1 MARLRLQAPVRRPSS
16 KDAQDPVNIQNI
28 WDFNELK
35 YKGRQILL
43 LRTKVCGT
51 SVLFL
56 HLLRYSGFKDK
67 KTLAS
72 SSYCLPSQLLPTQHA
87 PWTAFCMHVC
97 HLVCFHKCLLFVVMQ
112 ILHHCQNKC
121 ATTWHIPYGEPCQIL
136 CGLLKNTCNFDGE
149 MFFLFQNDCQL
160 LNMDSKNT
168 LTDFNLVNCLII

>member
-51 SVLFL
+51 PVLFL
-56 HLLRYSGFKDK
+56 HLPRYSGFKDK

-72 SSYCLPSQLLPTQHA
+72 SQLLPIHNALRGQHFACMYATQCVSTSVYYLLSCRYCT
-87 PWTAFCMHVC
+87 TARISAQPPGTYLMGNLAKFY
-97 HLVCFHKCLLFVVMQ
+97 VV
-112 ILHHCQNKC
+112 
-121 ATTWHIPYGEPCQIL
+121 
-136 CGLLKNTCNFDGE
+136 F
-149 MFFLFQNDCQL
+149 
-160 LNMDSKNT
+160 
-168 LTDFNLVNCLII
+168 